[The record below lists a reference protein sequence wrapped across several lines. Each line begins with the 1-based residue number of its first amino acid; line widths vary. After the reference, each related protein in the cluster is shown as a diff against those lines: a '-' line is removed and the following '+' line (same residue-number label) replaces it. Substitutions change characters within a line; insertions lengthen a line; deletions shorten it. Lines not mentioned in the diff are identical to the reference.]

1 MILNVLRGLLIR
13 KVLMIQTIPV
23 IDPAL
28 EHAFFDSTFFYKAVL
43 HGSQQFVEH
52 IHRLMDEGDAKIGNF
67 LIIHALYLFCIVFLY
82 LLTSSILSHLLVS
95 GMEIAPLLQIA
106 HTQVVLVVIAR
117 EKELQ
122 AAVLKNRRKRRRVL
136 SPDLILHREQVNIQ
150 VLVVIAELSAGANAE
165 VVRPLDMVDGKPSLV
180 ETEQTF
186 FGPNE
191 AYYYLDD
198 IYKPYNTTGYLTLS
212 TDVSGVETVAV
223 ESGRTDQI
231 FDLQGRRVLRPE
243 KGIYIVNGK
252 KMVIR

>member
-95 GMEIAPLLQIA
+95 GMEIAHCSRLR
-106 HTQVVLVVIAR
+106 T
-117 EKELQ
+117 
-122 AAVLKNRRKRRRVL
+122 RK
-136 SPDLILHREQVNIQ
+136 
-150 VLVVIAELSAGANAE
+150 
-165 VVRPLDMVDGKPSLV
+165 
-180 ETEQTF
+180 
-186 FGPNE
+186 
-191 AYYYLDD
+191 
-198 IYKPYNTTGYLTLS
+198 
-212 TDVSGVETVAV
+212 
-223 ESGRTDQI
+223 
-231 FDLQGRRVLRPE
+231 
-243 KGIYIVNGK
+243 
-252 KMVIR
+252 